1 MIRSVKIMAVG
12 LALACFTMLGQAQAQ
27 GQAQGQVPVKI
38 LSDQMEYVQENNTV
52 VFRGNVHVDREDFQ
66 IWSDKLTVFM
76 ESSGE
81 QGQKTSM
88 GPDGSQDIEKLLA
101 EGSVRIERDKQVG
114 TSEKATYWTKRG
126 VVVMEGNPVLKD
138 GESSI
143 SGEVITYHLED
154 NRGVVDGGQRQRVQ
168 GVFMAPPTP

>member
-1 MIRSVKIMAVG
+1 MLRTLKIMVFC
-12 LALACFTMLGQAQAQ
+12 LALACVATLGH
-27 GQAQGQVPVKI
+27 AQGQVPVKI
-38 LSDQMEYVQENNTV
+38 LSDQMEYVQDNNTV

-76 ESSGE
+76 ASSGE
-81 QGQKTSM
+81 QAQPSM

-101 EGSVRIERDKQVG
+101 EGSVRIERDQQVG
-114 TSEKATYWTKRG
+114 TSDKATYWTKRG

-143 SGEVITYHLED
+143 SGEVITYHLQD
-154 NRGVVDGGQRQRVQ
+154 NRGVVEGGQRQRVQ
-168 GVFMAPPTP
+168 AIFMAPPTP